1 MSHFKDNLGLSIN
14 FTRQWDCSQLKKEAM
29 NELRSAADR
38 TYLILVI

>member
-14 FTRQWDCSQLKKEAM
+14 FTCQWDCSQLKKEAM
-29 NELRSAADR
+29 NELRNAADR